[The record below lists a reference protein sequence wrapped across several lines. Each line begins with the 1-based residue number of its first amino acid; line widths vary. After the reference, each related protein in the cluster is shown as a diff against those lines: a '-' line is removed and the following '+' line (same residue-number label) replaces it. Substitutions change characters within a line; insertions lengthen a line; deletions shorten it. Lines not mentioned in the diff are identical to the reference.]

1 MPALLG
7 RRGEPGVVAPA
18 TDHSWFEWLFAHGA
32 YSVQH
37 LENPLFT
44 TRQNA
49 PDGVNMM
56 ANTSLLGVTLPL
68 APLTLLLG
76 PQVTYA
82 LYLGGA
88 LAATAGTSYWVLSRH
103 LVRSRA
109 AAFVGGA
116 FLGFAPGIVHHAN
129 GQPNFV
135 SNFLLPL
142 IVLAVFRL
150 GEPGRWR
157 RNGVVL
163 GLLVAYQIF
172 VNEEMLL
179 LTALACLVAVVTYAA
194 LRPRAAWRQAGTF
207 AAALG
212 VGGGLALLLTAY
224 PIWYQ
229 FNGPQAYRG
238 LQGGVFHNWGED
250 LAAFVTFAR
259 DTIAGDE
266 AVEKTIGLT
275 EQNTWFGWPL
285 VLLSLVALALLVRR
299 SLVARILAVLAV
311 VFTIASIGPVV
322 RFNGAETDIDGPWA
336 YIPDDL
342 PLVEMMMP
350 TRMALVVVA
359 AARRAARPG
368 LGRAGPHRPV
378 RRCPPPAAHH
388 RRGATHAPDGHAG
401 CRARARRWVRR
412 SGTPPSGRR
421 AAAAAPAVAG
431 GADRPAAA
439 LHHLRC
445 WRPYVPAGRTLV
457 PVPIPS
463 NVHGLPTL
471 RWSALTGQ
479 EFPIPGGYFIGPNEQ
494 GEGVFG
500 APNRPTSTLIYS
512 TMDHATPVDH
522 RREPPP
528 GRGGPAL
535 LEGVGGGPRR
545 PPARGGAARPDD
557 RPARPAASGW
567 TTSGSG
573 TSAPWST
580 DRPDRRA
587 ALSRDR
593 PDPGVLHRTAGA
605 EQGVQGAAD
614 RFPATWPPWT
624 PGRPASAAGRP
635 SRCVGRRRDRRH
647 LPGLGDPAQQRGVG
661 RSGAPQ
667 RAAGSSGR
675 AGR

>member
-1 MPALLG
+1 MIDPSLNSVSAPVAAEPSRRPRRRPARADVLAIGAYVLLG
-7 RRGEPGVVAPA
+7 VLVCLNYWVDVQNRVSSHLP
-18 TDHSWFEWLFAHGA
+18 TDHSWFEWLFSHGA
-32 YSVQH
+32 YSVRH

-44 TRQNA
+44 DRQNA

-68 APLTLLLG
+68 APLTMLLG
-76 PQVTYA
+76 PQVMYA
-82 LYLGGA
+82 LYLGAA

-142 IVLAVFRL
+142 IVLRVFRL

-172 VNEEMLL
+172 INEEMLL
-179 LTALACLVAVVTYAA
+179 LTALACLVAVVAYAVM
-194 LRPRAAWRQAGTF
+194 RPARTRAVAGTF

-224 PIWYQ
+224 PIWFQ
-229 FNGPQAYRG
+229 FNGPQSYRG

-259 DTIAGDE
+259 DTVAGDE

-285 VLLSLVALALLVRR
+285 VLLSLVALVLLVRR
-299 SLVARILAVLAV
+299 SLAARIVAVLVV
-311 VFTIASIGPVV
+311 VFTVASIGPKV
-322 RFNGAETDIDGPWA
+322 RLNGVETETDGPWS

-350 TRMALVVVA
+350 TRLALVVGAAVGVLLALAWDAVA
-359 AARRAARPG
+359 RDGRPPVPAPRVGDDTTGGVRPRRRW
-368 LGRAGPHRPV
+368 RRPV
-378 RRCPPPAAHH
+378 GYAAVALAVLPLVPRPLPAQPVEPPPHFI
-388 RRGATHAPDGHAG
+388 T
-401 CRARARRWVRR
+401 
-412 SGTPPSGRR
+412 
-421 AAAAAPAVAG
+421 AG
-431 GADRPAAA
+431 G
-439 LHHLRC
+439 

-471 RWSALTGQ
+471 RWSALTRHA
-479 EFPIPGGYFIGPNEQ
+479 FPIPGGYFIGPNEL

-500 APNRPTSTLIYS
+500 APNRPTSTLVYT
-512 TMDHATPVDH
+512 TMDSGEVPPLTDEN
-522 RREPPP
+522 RRQAVEDLRFWKASVVVLGAHP
-528 GRGGPAL
+528 REAVLRELMTALIGP
-535 LEGVGGGPRR
+535 
-545 PPARGGAARPDD
+545 
-557 RPARPAASGW
+557 
-567 TTSGSG
+567 
-573 TSAPWST
+573 
-580 DRPDRRA
+580 
-587 ALSRDR
+587 
-593 PDPGVLHRTAGA
+593 
-605 EQGVQGAAD
+605 
-614 RFPATWPPWT
+614 
-624 PGRPASAAGRP
+624 
-635 SRCVGRRRDRRH
+635 
-647 LPGLGDPAQQRGVG
+647 
-661 RSGAPQ
+661 PQ
-667 RAAGSSGR
+667 RVDDVWLWDVRPLVG
-675 AGR
+675 

>member
-1 MPALLG
+1 MAVPVIHPLLTTDSEPVEAQSTRRLRRRPARADVLAIGAYVLLG
-7 RRGEPGVVAPA
+7 VLVCLHYWADVQNRVSSHLP

-32 YSVQH
+32 YSVSH

-76 PQVTYA
+76 PQVMYA

-142 IVLAVFRL
+142 IVLRVFRL

-157 RNGVVL
+157 RNGIVL

-172 VNEEMLL
+172 INEEMLL
-179 LTALACLVAVVTYAA
+179 LTALACLVAVVAYAV
-194 LRPRAAWRQAGTF
+194 LRPRAAWRQAGAY

-212 VGGGLALLLTAY
+212 LGGGLALLLTAY
-224 PIWYQ
+224 PIWFQ
-229 FNGPQAYRG
+229 FNGPQSYRG

-250 LAAFVTFAR
+250 LAAFVTFPR

-285 VLLSLVALALLVRR
+285 VVVAIVALVLLVRR

-311 VFTIASIGPVV
+311 VFTVASLGPVI
-322 RFNGAETDIDGPWA
+322 RLNGVETETAGPWS

-350 TRMALVVVA
+350 TRLALVVA
-359 AARRAARPG
+359 AAVGVLLALAWDAVAGNGRPPVPAPRTPGDDGTAPTARPG
-368 LGRAGPHRPV
+368 RRWLRPV
-378 RRCPPPAAHH
+378 GYAVIALAVLPLLPRPLPAQPVDPPP
-388 RRGATHAPDGHAG
+388 RFIT
-401 CRARARRWVRR
+401 
-412 SGTPPSGRR
+412 SGG
-421 AAAAAPAVAG
+421 
-431 GADRPAAA
+431 
-439 LHHLRC
+439 
-445 WRPYVPAGRTLV
+445 WRPYVPDGRTLV

-471 RWSALTGQ
+471 RWSALTRQ
-479 EFPIPGGYFIGPNEQ
+479 EFPVPGGYFIGPNEL

-512 TMDHATPVDH
+512 TMDRNATPMAITDEN
-522 RREPPP
+522 RRQAVEDLRFWKASVVVLGAHP
-528 GRGGPAL
+528 REVVLRELMTAL
-535 LEGVGGGPRR
+535 L
-545 PPARGGAARPDD
+545 
-557 RPARPAASGW
+557 
-567 TTSGSG
+567 
-573 TSAPWST
+573 
-580 DRPDRRA
+580 
-587 ALSRDR
+587 
-593 PDPGVLHRTAGA
+593 
-605 EQGVQGAAD
+605 
-614 RFPATWPPWT
+614 
-624 PGRPASAAGRP
+624 
-635 SRCVGRRRDRRH
+635 
-647 LPGLGDPAQQRGVG
+647 
-661 RSGAPQ
+661 GAPPQ
-667 RAAGSSGR
+667 RVDDVWLWDVR
-675 AGR
+675 PLVR